1 MSDSVMVPRE
11 PTEAMLNAV
20 VAGTDWMPRR
30 HRSDVAKQVWSL
42 MIAASTPA
50 GGWEDIEC
58 PACDGSGKIV
68 EAATTTGANQHSAC
82 QHDCEDCD
90 GSGRILP
97 QTEKGS

>member
-1 MSDSVMVPRE
+1 MSDEVMVPRAE
-11 PTEAMLNAV
+11 MKFAIAQAIWEIDRNESTAARTLM
-20 VAGTDWMPRR
+20 VAAQNLLT
-30 HRSDVAKQVWSL
+30 
-42 MIAASTPA
+42 AASTPA
-50 GGWEDIEC
+50 GGREDIEC